1 MIVNVTLPAFSE
13 DKSKEAEGHAV
24 QGLTFMQGGDFASAE
39 KELLEAIKL
48 APKMTDYRKAIGIV
62 YEKWQKYDKAVEQYQ
77 AALKLKPDDKELNYN
92 LGRVLQY
99 GKNNP
104 QKAKPYYAKY
114 LKLDPKGSFAEEIYF
129 YLGQI
134 YCDEKNYEKASAQYK
149 CAVELKGAKQGM
161 AHYYLG
167 LCYMKINKP
176 EPAEKEMT
184 EALKSFPT
192 EATIYGTLGE
202 IYMKKKDVQKAIDNY
217 KKAADYDSNNYK
229 YHKDL
234 GLAYERKGDIDLAL
248 EEYKSAMLDNSS
260 DSQVH
265 YLAGCIYD
273 KKSDY
278 VNALEQFK
286 KASELEPKNKIYAD
300 TCAKAEGK
308 VPKTTPAPVETP
320 VTPVPVTPAP
330 VTATPSPGS
339 TASVS
344 LTIKILEPKG
354 FSAGIYE
361 CNGSKVNITGIAT
374 APAGSGIVEVLI
386 DNVPAVLSVVDEQ
399 YLSEVPP
406 GGNSLLFKGEAL
418 LTLGD
423 NQVKISAMD
432 KTRSR
437 IETVFTIKRLQ

>member
-1 MIVNVTLPAFSE
+1 MIVNITFPAFSE

-39 KELLEAIKL
+39 KELLSAVKL
-48 APKMTDYRKAIGIV
+48 APKITDYRKALGIV
-62 YEKWQKYDKAVEQYQ
+62 YEKWNKYDKAVEQYQ

-99 GKNNP
+99 GKNTP
-104 QKAKPYYAKY
+104 EKAKPYYAKY
-114 LKLDPKGSFAEEIYF
+114 LKLDPKGSFAEEVYF
-129 YLGQI
+129 SLGKI

-149 CAVELKGAKQGM
+149 GAVALKGANQGM

-167 LCYMKINKP
+167 LCYLKINKP
-176 EPAEKEMT
+176 DLAEKEMT
-184 EALKSFPT
+184 EASKSFPA

-202 IYMKKKDVQKAIDNY
+202 IYMKKKDFQKAIDNY
-217 KKAADYDSNNYK
+217 KKATDFDSNNYK

-234 GLAYERKGDIDLAL
+234 GVAYERKGDLEQAL
-248 EEYKSAMLDNSS
+248 EEYKSAILDNDS

-273 KKSDY
+273 KKNDY
-278 VNALEQFK
+278 ENALEQFK

-300 TCAKAEGK
+300 TLVKAEAK
-308 VPKTTPAPVETP
+308 VPKATPTPVETP
-320 VTPVPVTPAP
+320 VTPVPVTPVP
-330 VTATPSPGS
+330 VTPSPGT

-344 LTIKILEPKG
+344 LTIKVLEPKG

-386 DNVPAVLSVVDEQ
+386 DNQPAVLSVVDEQ
-399 YLSEVPP
+399 YSSEVPQ

-423 NQVKISAMD
+423 NQVKITAMD

-437 IETVFTIKRLQ
+437 IETVFIIKRLQ

>member
-1 MIVNVTLPAFSE
+1 MIVNITLPAFSE
-13 DKSKEAEGHAV
+13 DKNKEAEGHAV
-24 QGLTFMQGGDFASAE
+24 NGLTFLSGGDFASAE
-39 KELLEAIKL
+39 KELLEAVKL
-48 APKMTDYRKAIGIV
+48 APKMIDYRKALGIV
-62 YEKWQKYDKAVEQYQ
+62 YEKWTKYDKAVEQYQ

-104 QKAKPYYAKY
+104 EKAKPYYAKY
-114 LKLDPKGSFAEEIYF
+114 LKLDPKGSLAEEIYF
-129 YLGQI
+129 SLGKI

-149 CAVELKGAKQGM
+149 CAVELKGANQAM

-167 LCYMKINKP
+167 LCYIKINKP
-176 EPAEKEMT
+176 DLAEKEMV
-184 EALKSFPT
+184 ESAKSFPT

-202 IYMKKKDVQKAIDNY
+202 IYMKKKDFQKAIENY
-217 KKAADYDSNNYK
+217 KKAADYDKGNYK

-234 GLAYERKGDIDLAL
+234 GLVYEQKGDLDLAL

-265 YLAGCIYD
+265 YLAGAIYD

-278 VNALEQFK
+278 VNALEQFR
-286 KASELEPKNKIYAD
+286 KASELEPNNKIYSD

-308 VPKTTPAPVETP
+308 VPKATPTQVETP
-320 VTPVPVTPAP
+320 VIPVSVTPAP
-330 VTATPSPGS
+330 VSATPSTGS
-339 TASVS
+339 AASVS
-344 LTIKILEPKG
+344 LTIKILEPEG
-354 FSAGIYE
+354 FLSGYE
-361 CNGSKVNITGIAT
+361 CKGPKVNIVGIAT

-386 DNVPAVLSVVDEQ
+386 DNVSASLSTVEEQ

>member
-1 MIVNVTLPAFSE
+1 MIVNITLPAFSE
-13 DKSKEAEGHAV
+13 DRNKEAEEHAI

-39 KELLEAIKL
+39 KELLGAIKL
-48 APKMTDYRKAIGIV
+48 APEITDYRKALGIV
-62 YEKWQKYDKAVEQYQ
+62 YEKWNKYDKAVEQYK
-77 AALKLKPDDKELNYN
+77 AALKVKPDDKELNYN

-104 QKAKPYYAKY
+104 EKAKPYYAKY
-114 LKLDPKGSFAEEIYF
+114 LKLDPKGSFAEEVYF
-129 YLGQI
+129 SLGKI

-149 CAVELKGAKQGM
+149 GAIALKGANQGM

-167 LCYMKINKP
+167 LCYLKINKP
-176 EPAEKEMT
+176 DLAEKEMT
-184 EALKSFPT
+184 EASKSFPT

-202 IYMKKKDVQKAIDNY
+202 IYMKKKDFQKAIDNY
-217 KKAADYDSNNYK
+217 KKATDFDSNNYK

-234 GLAYERKGDIDLAL
+234 GVAYERKGDLDQAL
-248 EEYKSAMLDNSS
+248 EEYKSAILDNDS

-273 KKSDY
+273 KKNDY
-278 VNALEQFK
+278 ENALEQFK

-300 TCAKAEGK
+300 TVVKAEAK
-308 VPKTTPAPVETP
+308 VPKATPTPVETP
-320 VTPVPVTPAP
+320 VTPVPVTPVP

-361 CNGSKVNITGIAT
+361 CSGSKVNITGIAT
-374 APAGSGIVEVLI
+374 APSGSGIVEVLI
-386 DNVPAVLSVVDEQ
+386 DNQPAVLSVVDEQ
-399 YLSEVPP
+399 YSGEVPP

-423 NQVKISAMD
+423 NQVKITAMD